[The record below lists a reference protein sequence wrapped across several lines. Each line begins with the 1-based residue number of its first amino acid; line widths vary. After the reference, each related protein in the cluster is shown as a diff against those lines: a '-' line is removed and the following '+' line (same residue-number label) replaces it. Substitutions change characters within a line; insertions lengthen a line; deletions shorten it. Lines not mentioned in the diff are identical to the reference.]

1 MSDIEL
7 LGPFGNPDGARADL
21 AEVLDDFVDF
31 DGNPAFG
38 DLATRADDAKVR
50 VVAGK
55 LGAGKTVQF
64 APTGGGQTETT
75 TTGSDGLY
83 FIDLSPGNYEVRL
96 SGYNPLQLYYGR
108 SPNSYGQ
115 WPKVKVAAG
124 RETKL
129 DLIYDTGIR

>member
-1 MSDIEL
+1 MKTGDPPSSNQPQTADMSDIEL

-55 LGAGKTVQF
+55 LGAGKTVHLRRLQEF
-64 APTGGGQTETT
+64 QGRQESVYADVPQQGLPTTEA
-75 TTGSDGLY
+75 
-83 FIDLSPGNYEVRL
+83 I
-96 SGYNPLQLYYGR
+96 
-108 SPNSYGQ
+108 
-115 WPKVKVAAG
+115 VKVAFFRRANFRKRYHADG
-124 RETKL
+124 GHAC
-129 DLIYDTGIR
+129 TGSSAR